1 MFLTAAFTNPVRVC
15 IETRKTD
22 ASFQIQRSNFCN
34 RRKVTD
40 VRISPQVRRTNIN
53 PSTRTWACASSN
65 VLSLTDMETSV
76 ADAVELARESI
87 KSATDKKSL
96 DDLRV
101 SLLGKKGSITAVMKS
116 IGKLNPEDRPKVGVI
131 VKEAKAEVETL
142 LTQRKTELE
151 EEELKAYEDEWI
163 DVLMPGI
170 KPRPTTGRIHPLTST
185 IEIATEIFRDIGY
198 DVIDD
203 PEYNREIET
212 DYYCFDALNCPPD
225 HPARDM
231 QDTFYLKRDKSLLLR
246 TQTSSVQIRYMQQ
259 NRPPFKIIAPGRV
272 FRRDAVDAT
281 HSPVFHQIEILALDK
296 KGILSLGSLR
306 ATIIHFLKKM
316 LGDEIETRFRA
327 SYFPFTEPSME
338 VDVFFRGKWLEVLGC
353 GMVDPDVLKAV
364 GLDPDEWTGF
374 AAGFGV
380 ERFAMV
386 MHEIS
391 DIREFYRNEP
401 RFLSQFMISIDNV
414 FPERYRPTKEIDS
427 SSQYAY
433 IADEEDRVVGDEF
446 DYDESGGDGESD
458 SSKDGDSDSEGDED
472 EDEDDYGVIFDES
485 DRQEW
490 M

>member
-1 MFLTAAFTNPVRVC
+1 MFLTVGFTNPVRIC
-15 IETRKTD
+15 IETRRTD
-22 ASFQIQRSNFCN
+22 SRVAIHRSKFCN
-34 RRKVTD
+34 RRKTSD
-40 VRISPQVRRTNIN
+40 VRTFRHVRRAYIN
-53 PSTRTWACASSN
+53 PLTRTYACASSN

-76 ADAVELARESI
+76 ANAVELARESI

-101 SLLGKKGSITAVMKS
+101 SLLGKKGSITVVMKS
-116 IGKLNPEDRPKVGVI
+116 IGRLNPEDRPKVGII

-142 LTQRKTELE
+142 LTERKTQLE

-163 DVLMPGI
+163 DVTMPSI
-170 KPRPTTGRIHPLTST
+170 KPRPTCGRMHPLTST

-212 DYYCFDALNCPPD
+212 DYYCFEALNCPPD

-246 TQTSSVQIRYMQQ
+246 TQTSSVQIRYMEQH
-259 NRPPFKIIAPGRV
+259 RPPFKIIAPGRV

-281 HSPVFHQIEILALDK
+281 HFPVFHQIEILALDK

-338 VDVFFRGKWLEVLGC
+338 VDVFFRGQWLEVLGC
-353 GMVDPDVLKAV
+353 GMVDPEVLKAV

-391 DIREFYRNEP
+391 DIREFYRNDP
-401 RFLSQFMISIDNV
+401 RFLSQFMVSVDNV
-414 FPERYRPTKEIDS
+414 FPERYRPTVEMDP

-446 DYDESGGDGESD
+446 DYDESENDSESD
-458 SSKDGDSDSEGDED
+458 NDKDGDGDGDDED
-472 EDEDDYGVIFDES
+472 DENYDYGVIFDES